1 MKGKSYIAENREL
14 AFKAYCVEGGN
25 VEATLRRLEKEQGLK
40 LSKPTFYDWMKK
52 YNFEERLEKVD
63 AERQKTKDSQI
74 SFEEK
79 MLNDLI
85 VQKEKYEKY
94 FETLAGIDNQAQY
107 AYTNIIKTIMEVRKK
122 LLIGG
127 TIRKAETDKALTKEE
142 LLKMLKEDIYG
153 LNDAGS

>member
-1 MKGKSYIAENREL
+1 MKGKSYIAENREI
-14 AFKAYCVEGGN
+14 AFRVYCEEGGN
-25 VEATLRRLEKEQGLK
+25 VEATLRRLEKEHGLK
-40 LSKPTFYDWMKK
+40 LSKKTFYEWMKK
-52 YNFEERLEKVD
+52 FNFEERLKKVD
-63 AERQKTKDSQI
+63 AARQETRDSQL

-85 VQKEKYEKY
+85 VQKNKYEKY
-94 FETLAGIDNQAQY
+94 FETISGIDNQSQY
-107 AYTNIIKTIMEVRKK
+107 AYTNIIKTIMEARKK

-153 LNDAGS
+153 LNEAGS